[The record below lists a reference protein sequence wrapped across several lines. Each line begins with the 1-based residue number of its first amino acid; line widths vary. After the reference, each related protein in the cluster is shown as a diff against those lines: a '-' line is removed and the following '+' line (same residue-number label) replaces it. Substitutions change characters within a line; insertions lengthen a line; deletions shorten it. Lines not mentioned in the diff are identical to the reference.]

1 MKLISREI
9 VYIQEHKEGGIQLI
23 TIKNVTKEYAGKTA
37 VKNLDLV
44 VPDGKIFG
52 FLGPNGAGK
61 STTIKMIT
69 GILPID
75 EGTITVNGY
84 DIASQSIEAKKLFGY
99 VPDSPDIFL
108 RLKGIEYLNFIGDI
122 FDIPKDIRKE
132 KIENLT
138 KSFGIYEALDNHI
151 QTYSHGMRQK
161 IVVSGV
167 LLHDPDVWILDEP
180 LSGLDPKSSYTLK
193 EMMREHAAKGN
204 TVFFSTHVLEVVEQ
218 LCDEVAIINK
228 GKLQF
233 RGNMKEMKEQFEAD
247 ETLEKVFLEL
257 TSNE

>member
-1 MKLISREI
+1 M
-9 VYIQEHKEGGIQLI
+9 I